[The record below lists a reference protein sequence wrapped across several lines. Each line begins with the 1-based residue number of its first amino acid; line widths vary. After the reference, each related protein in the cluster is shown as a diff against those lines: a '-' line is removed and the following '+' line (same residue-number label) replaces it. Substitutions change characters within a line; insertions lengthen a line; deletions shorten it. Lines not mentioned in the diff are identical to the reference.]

1 MGNNLLFKWEDS
13 EALKHH
19 CGFCERPLSH
29 PGARASCFG
38 KHSEPCVRF
47 HQAMFMRLRGHTCKY
62 CMEIDEQ
69 HYRRHH
75 DIAERLRAVYESCG
89 EVDWNIVPDEF
100 GPEERGRV
108 REPGDVDT
116 PLSKRERKD
125 AKRLVRAAS
134 RSRVITLEEIR
145 YIDSV
150 VHSAEGTTSNDA
162 DGPRDPE
169 EVDEIERQLRYH
181 AHVYSTQVSRR
192 GLRKLAEAHEDTL
205 DIDFEAEMERI
216 LETFRINK
224 LLKRNTKTKGL
235 QGKELKAF
243 LNFVDGLK
251 HAVLEDIVLVNKD
264 NAESRMRRAGYLRY
278 TNKTSYGIVE
288 ERYTDKDWKTGE
300 KFASSSSDFSGAITP
315 VHETSLLPSERF
327 EDQSPCRPRTA
338 HSPDRRHLESSH
350 KRVSGDDGLYAAD
363 IEPYHTPLLSLPP
376 APASGMPVAAIMV
389 INIKAPVRAPA
400 PVRGRAKKPVKTASD
415 GWKTVTNGG
424 VPTKQI
430 PKARVWGNIPSKRPA
445 QASRPGPAPWSSD
458 SRNFPDISAAK
469 TSFDGA
475 YSQPR
480 EVKPPMIWC
489 SKEPE
494 TFVFQTEDDVSGH
507 AAVSQKKKAKKAR
520 EAKRKAKKHSTS
532 NEIITEDVGD
542 EPDISMQGPSTPQKT
557 KVDTN
562 VLDIDETLQSF
573 SMDTKTEGKFA
584 DLVVE
589 PIAMIH
595 DSSDGISPVPPP
607 ESMPITKH
615 GKHMHWIRT
624 GPFNR
629 LRGEKLLSLYE
640 KDHRTKGRLML
651 IDDDLINYFME
662 DPISRSR
669 NRNPDGVPARLQKEY
684 DDVKNGYNPGT
695 LMAQELRF
703 ERLYAKNGFMKQ
715 ELTQSMLQDI
725 QRNEFERLD
734 TRYMCYCRAALP
746 KTGSSK
752 TDIIVCSYRDC
763 STGNFHRSCIK
774 KLGFG
779 LVSRWYCTECE
790 QKMKVLAR
798 QTLRRL
804 GYTDIPHEGPCSY
817 SYGLGADKFEE
828 MFDEKFAEMMNSSD
842 MEYLKLLPADLRSKV
857 KEVGG
862 FTAMPKE
869 LQQQFKEKVRA
880 LGEKFRAADV
890 KMFDL

>member
-1 MGNNLLFKWEDS
+1 MGNSLLFKWEDS

-62 CMEIDEQ
+62 CMTIDEQ

-108 REPGDVDT
+108 REPGHEDT
-116 PLSKRERKD
+116 PLSKREKKD

-134 RSRVITLEEIR
+134 RSRVITLEEIG

-162 DGPRDPE
+162 DGPRNPE

-181 AHVYSTQVSRR
+181 AHVYSTQVNRR
-192 GLRKLAEAHEDTL
+192 GLRKLAEAHEDTP

-216 LETFRINK
+216 LETFHINK

-300 KFASSSSDFSGAITP
+300 KFASSSNDFSGAITP
-315 VHETSLLPSERF
+315 VHETSLLPSEQF
-327 EDQSPCRPRTA
+327 EDQSPCLPRIA

-363 IEPYHTPLLSLPP
+363 IEPYHTPLLSLPH
-376 APASGMPVAAIMV
+376 APASGMPAAAIMV
-389 INIKAPVRAPA
+389 INIKAPERASA
-400 PVRGRAKKPVKTASD
+400 PVRGRAEKPVMTASD

-430 PKARVWGNIPSKRPA
+430 PKARVWGNIPSKRPD

-469 TSFDGA
+469 TSFDDA
-475 YSQPR
+475 YSQTR

-489 SKEPE
+489 PKEPE
-494 TFVFQTEDDVSGH
+494 TFVFQTEDDVNDH

-532 NEIITEDVGD
+532 NVIITEDVGD
-542 EPDISMQGPSTPQKT
+542 EPDISMQGPSTPQKIE
-557 KVDTN
+557 VDTN

-584 DLVVE
+584 DLMVE

-595 DSSDGISPVPPP
+595 DSSDGISLVPPP

-615 GKHMHWIRT
+615 GKHMHWIRFCYLAMPCVELCST

-734 TRYMCYCRAALP
+734 T
-746 KTGSSK
+746 S
-752 TDIIVCSYRDC
+752 
-763 STGNFHRSCIK
+763 
-774 KLGFG
+774 
-779 LVSRWYCTECE
+779 
-790 QKMKVLAR
+790 
-798 QTLRRL
+798 
-804 GYTDIPHEGPCSY
+804 
-817 SYGLGADKFEE
+817 ADKFEE

-842 MEYLKLLPADLRSKV
+842 MDYLKLLPADLRSKV

-862 FTAMPKE
+862 FKAMPKE